1 MSDRINRYEVRVRA
15 HQTDLNGA
23 MHHAAYL
30 DIFDDARI
38 ETFRR
43 LGYDYARM
51 QETGLRPVIRHVEA
65 DYHAP
70 ALMDD
75 ILTVEVLVPRVTAA
89 TMTIRYLCRRGS
101 TPIATGNAQFVFVTE
116 AGRPARVPEDLRQV
130 VHDSPELSPG

>member
-1 MSDRINRYEVRVRA
+1 VRVRA

-23 MHHAAYL
+23 MYHGAYF

-51 QETGLRPVIRHVEA
+51 QTTGLRPVIRHVDA
-65 DYHAP
+65 DFHAP

-75 ILTVEVLVPRVTAA
+75 LLTVDVQVVSLTAA
-89 TMTIRYLCRRGS
+89 SMTLRYRCRRDE
-101 TPIATGNAQFVFVTE
+101 TAIATGHAQFVFVDE
-116 AGRPARVPEDLRQV
+116 HGRPTRVPIDLRSV
-130 VHDSPELSPG
+130 VDKTPELMA